1 MLDHLIW
8 GTNDLERGIDDI
20 EERTGVRAAHGGNHP
35 GLGTRNALLSLGENR
50 YLEIIAPDPAQGNV
64 SDLAVQLAELGQA
77 WLMSWVVR
85 VDDME
90 ELVVRGKEHSY
101 PIAKVSESR
110 RKPDGKVLRWSFA
123 TIEDRGL
130 LPHVPG
136 FIKWEGTAH
145 PSQDAPIGCNLVRLE
160 IEAQH
165 PEDVRAL
172 LTAFRLGVDV
182 RKGATERLK
191 ATLDTAKGRV
201 ELS

>member
-1 MLDHLIW
+1 
-8 GTNDLERGIDDI
+8 
-20 EERTGVRAAHGGNHP
+20 
-35 GLGTRNALLSLGENR
+35 
-50 YLEIIAPDPAQGNV
+50 LEIIAPDPAQGNV
-64 SDLAVQLAELGQA
+64 SGLSAQLAELEQA
-77 WLMSWVVR
+77 CLISWVAR

-90 ELVVRGKEHSY
+90 ELVVRGKEHGY

-110 RKPDGKVLRWSFA
+110 RRPDGAVLRWSFA

-136 FIKWEGTAH
+136 FIEWGGTAH

-165 PEDVRAL
+165 PEAARDL
-172 LTAFRLGVDV
+172 LTAFRLDVDV
-182 RKGATERLK
+182 RKGDTERLK
-191 ATLDTAKGRV
+191 ATLDTAKGQV